1 MYDIITIGSSVVDI
15 FVLSNQF
22 QLEHSKE
29 GVRLCQ
35 EYGAKI
41 DVDSFQV
48 HSGGGGGNTAVG
60 FARLG
65 FAVGVVTETGKD
77 SFANIVLED
86 FHTNKVSTNLVIQE
100 KREETGGSVALIGK
114 DGGRSILV
122 HRGASSELDPKD
134 LPVGHLSR
142 ARWVHLSSI
151 AGREDTLRK
160 LFEIL
165 SRSNRRYK
173 LSWNPGRSELVLL
186 KNRQLHIAHVPCEV
200 FSVNRDEWN
209 VLEGVRDQII
219 ANVPQIVITEGN
231 KGCEVIIKGF
241 NRHFSTKK
249 VTSIDD
255 TGAGDAFITAY
266 IAAQL
271 KGQLPETAVQWG
283 IENATSVVQHVGA
296 RAGLLRLGDMEKVEN
311 VS

>member
-15 FVLSNQF
+15 FVMSSQF
-22 QLEHSKE
+22 RLEHSKD
-29 GVRLCQ
+29 GIQLCQ

-41 DVDSFQV
+41 DVDSFQI
-48 HSGGGGGNTAVG
+48 HSGGGGSNSAVG

-65 FAVGVVTETGKD
+65 FMVGVVTETGRD
-77 SFANIVLED
+77 SFSNIVLED
-86 FHTNKVSTNLVIQE
+86 FHTNKVSTNLVVQE
-100 KREETGGSVALIGK
+100 KKEETGGSVALIGK
-114 DGGRSILV
+114 DGGRTILV
-122 HRGASSELDPKD
+122 HRGASTMLDPDD

-142 ARWVHLSSI
+142 ARWVHLSSV

-165 SRSNRRYK
+165 SRSNKRYK
-173 LSWNPGRSELVLL
+173 LSWNPGRSELILL
-186 KNRQLHIAHVPCEV
+186 KNRQLSITAAPCEV

-219 ANVPQIVITEGN
+219 SHVPQIVITDGD

-241 NRHFSTKK
+241 KKQFPTKK
-249 VTSIDD
+249 VASVDD

-266 IAAQL
+266 VAAQL
-271 KGQLPETAVQWG
+271 KGQLPETAVAWA
-283 IENATSVVQHVGA
+283 IENATSVIQKVGA
-296 RAGLLRLGDMEKVEN
+296 KPGLLRLGDMEKVKN